1 MKLPKIIALE
11 QFKRLVDPTVKF
23 YMKHQSVFLTG
34 QTIGFSITA
43 NILAIKNGKEIIN
56 TIDIAKECVYKTETK
71 EERIN
76 IYTQAFKDLVPLL
89 APIIF
94 FQAASAYSVIKMKKS
109 SDKQISDLTE
119 ALAVTS
125 NALASYKAFKME
137 AEKELGDEKSK
148 EIKEAVTKEMINENP
163 QTEENTVN
171 KKPEANNVWCYW
183 DQNGARYIWSYKS
196 PTELKEWAL
205 EKSKNLYDGN
215 IDGDRVNINEF
226 YDFVAPNIRIS
237 GFNYNNEMF
246 WYADD
251 KNGQKDADLVD
262 IDFYTTEGPDGRA
275 VNAFECNFLPFR
287 RR

>member
-11 QFKRLVDPTVKF
+11 QLKRLVDPTVKF

-56 TIDIAKECVYKTETK
+56 TIDIAKECVYKAETK

-148 EIKEAVTKEMINENP
+148 
-163 QTEENTVN
+163 
-171 KKPEANNVWCYW
+171 
-183 DQNGARYIWSYKS
+183 
-196 PTELKEWAL
+196 
-205 EKSKNLYDGN
+205 
-215 IDGDRVNINEF
+215 
-226 YDFVAPNIRIS
+226 
-237 GFNYNNEMF
+237 
-246 WYADD
+246 
-251 KNGQKDADLVD
+251 
-262 IDFYTTEGPDGRA
+262 
-275 VNAFECNFLPFR
+275 
-287 RR
+287 